1 MFRWGVGQANQ
12 YSVTTSSERTSWT
25 PPGGPTETTPIAS
38 VMLTGSVQVMPCD
51 GFRRVPSQDRP
62 TSFSLLAMV
71 CVQHICTFAIKS
83 KSYIS
88 IKKRLKHCTHLE
100 DSFLS
105 TVDVPLCN
113 AGNCLMHRQARV
125 PCLWS
130 SFAMSRQ
137 IDGYKAKSPSPFFG
151 RR

>member
-1 MFRWGVGQANQ
+1 MLQHRLVQTMFRWGVGQANQ

-88 IKKRLKHCTHLE
+88 IKKKTQTLHTLGRFFFVNGGCPSMQRRELFNAPPSARTLSVELVCHVSTNRRL
-100 DSFLS
+100 
-105 TVDVPLCN
+105 
-113 AGNCLMHRQARV
+113 
-125 PCLWS
+125 
-130 SFAMSRQ
+130 
-137 IDGYKAKSPSPFFG
+137 
-151 RR
+151 